1 MMISLATTFMR
12 PGRAAWLALA
22 LGLGGIHTGS
32 ASAQQAPKELKIAA
46 VLASTPDEPW
56 ASSFLKAWGEVRAEK
71 PHGLEINAPVYTDN
85 AWGDPAEAALRL
97 YARKGYDIVFAL
109 SSYSDQVKKIRNLYP
124 KTLFVLT
131 GNPNEALGG
140 NSFLLYN
147 RIYEPSY
154 LLGVVAGSMTKT
166 GVVGAVGYFPTED
179 QNDAMNAFFAGAR
192 SVRPDVKQKVAYIGS
207 WWDPPLALE
216 SSKAQIAAGADQIYM
231 MAGSFEACKQT
242 VVCYGSYRDYTSTA
256 PKNIASN
263 SLGSWKPGLHW
274 IIDQWYQARS
284 ADKPYN
290 GNMDKRN
297 FGMAEGGADI
307 TPLNTA
313 VVSPAVAARVEAVRA
328 KILAKEFVVPLVTTK
343 PQSD

>member
-1 MMISLATTFMR
+1 MISLVNTFLR
-12 PGRAAWLALA
+12 PRRAVWLALA
-22 LGLGGIHTGS
+22 LGLGCVYSCG
-32 ASAQQAPKELKIAA
+32 ANAEAPKELKIAA
-46 VLASTPDEPW
+46 ILASTPDEPW
-56 ASSFLKAWGEVRAEK
+56 ASSFLKAWGEIRTEK
-71 PHGLEINAPVYTDN
+71 PHGLEINTPVYTDN
-85 AWGDPAEAALRL
+85 VWGDPAEAALRL

-154 LLGVVAGSMTKT
+154 LLGIVAGSLTKS
-166 GVVGAVGYFPTED
+166 GIVGAVGYFPTED

-192 SVRPDVKQKVAYIGS
+192 SVRPDVKHKVAYIGS

-242 VVCYGSYRDYTSTA
+242 VVCYGSYRDYTNTA

-263 SLGSWKPGLHW
+263 ALGGWKPGLRW
-274 IIDQWYQARS
+274 IIDQWYEARS
-284 ADKPYN
+284 ADKAFS

-297 FGMAEGGADI
+297 FGMADDGADI
-307 TPLNTA
+307 TSLNTA
-313 VVSPAVAARVEAVRA
+313 IVSPALAAKVEAVRA
-328 KILAKEFVVPLVTTK
+328 KIRAKEFTVPMVTTK
-343 PQSD
+343 PQSE